1 MVQRYTGTRVKRV
14 EDPRLLTGR
23 SRFVDDVVLPG
34 TLYAAFV
41 RSTLPHA
48 RIKSI
53 DTAAAQAMDGVVAV
67 YTGADLPDLINPL
80 ALQPVEGLKTP
91 AFYAL
96 AVGKVRFVGEPVA
109 MVVTESRYV
118 AEDACDTI
126 YVDYEPL
133 DPVVDTAKA
142 ITPESAVLFED
153 IGDNVMY
160 HSEAKYGDLDDA
172 FAQADRVITE
182 SFSQH
187 RYANVP
193 MEGHGSISS
202 YDPSTGELV
211 HHSSHQGPHMLRFG
225 LAFTLKLPLHQ
236 VRVLC
241 GDVGGAFGS
250 KGYFHR
256 EEIMTAF
263 ASMRLGKPVK
273 WAADRNENLLAGGQT
288 REESAVVEAAVKND
302 GTLLGLRVKLLV
314 DQGAYQCV
322 PYPTIV
328 FPLLARALMP
338 SAYRITNFEFHITMA
353 ATNKA
358 PYVAYR
364 GPWEIETWLR
374 ERLWDVLAVEL
385 GLDPV
390 EIRRKNLWTS
400 AELPRPLITGAATL
414 KDLTVRECLDQ
425 AVAAIDYPG
434 FRQEQERARAEGRYL
449 GLGISCFMEPAPQP
463 IFGIGFDFVRSETA
477 TVQLE
482 PDGGL
487 TVFTSQAPHGQGHE
501 TTIAQ
506 VTADRMGMPMSL
518 VKVIHGDTRV
528 VPFTN
533 IGTGAS
539 RGATMPIGAALG
551 AVQILKDRVLKIAG
565 HMLETAPEHLQIVDG
580 LISPADGSGDRKVSL
595 FEVAIVAYTA
605 PFTLPEGTETDMKAV
620 YTFDFEG
627 AWAQSCHAALVEVDT
642 GTGKV
647 EIKRYVVVENCGE
660 PIHPAIVDGQICGGI
675 AQGVGC
681 VLYERS
687 AYDENGQ
694 YVAGT
699 FMDYLLPT
707 SMEVPHIEI
716 HHIIPETDDEIPYH
730 GVGEGGLIGSPAC
743 LTNAIEDALR
753 PLGVKVREQYLPPAR
768 ILELIGAIA
777 PV

>member
-1 MVQRYTGTRVKRV
+1 MVQRFTGTRVKRV

-23 SRFVDDVVLPG
+23 SRFVDDISLPG
-34 TLYAAFV
+34 MLYAAFV
-41 RSTLPHA
+41 RSTVPHA
-48 RIKSI
+48 RIASI
-53 DTAAAQAMDGVVAV
+53 DAAAAREMPGIVAV
-67 YTGADLPDLINPL
+67 YVGADLPEHANPL
-80 ALQPVEGLKTP
+80 MLQPVEGLKTP

-96 AVGKVRFVGEPVA
+96 AHEKVRFVGEPVA
-109 MVVTESRYV
+109 MVVAESRYQ
-118 AEDACDTI
+118 AEDACDSI
-126 YVDYEPL
+126 YVEYEPL
-133 DPVVDTAKA
+133 PPVTDMEAA
-142 ITPESAVLFED
+142 IRPDSAVLFDEL
-153 IGDNVMY
+153 GDNVMY
-160 HSEAKYGDLDDA
+160 HSEAKYGDLDAA
-172 FAQADRVITE
+172 FAGADRVITE
-182 SFSQH
+182 KISQH

-193 MEGHGSISS
+193 MEGHAGLSS
-202 YDPSTGELV
+202 FDPSMGELV
-211 HHSSHQGPHMLRFG
+211 HYSSHQGPHMLRFG
-225 LAFTLKLPLHQ
+225 LSFLLRLPLNN

-302 GTLLGLRVKLLV
+302 GTLLGLRVKLIV

-358 PYVAYR
+358 PYIAYR
-364 GPWEIETWLR
+364 GPWEIETFLR
-374 ERLWDVLAVEL
+374 ERLWDILAVEL

-390 EIRRKNLWTS
+390 EIRRKNLWENQ
-400 AELPRPLITGAATL
+400 ELPRPLATGAAIL
-414 KDLTVRECLDQ
+414 KNLTVRECLDQ

-434 FRQEQERARAEGRYL
+434 FRQEQERARAQGRYL

-482 PDGGL
+482 PDGGV
-487 TVFTSQAPHGQGHE
+487 TVFTAQAPHGQGHE

-506 VTADRMGMPMSL
+506 VCADGMGVSMSQ

-551 AVQILKDRVLKIAG
+551 ALRIIKDRVLRIAG
-565 HMLETAPEHLQIVDG
+565 HMLETAPEDLQIVNG
-580 LISPADGSGDRKVSL
+580 VVSPIGGGDRSVSL
-595 FEVAIVAYTA
+595 FEIAIVAYTA
-605 PFTLPEGTETDMKAV
+605 PFTLPPGTDTEMKAT
-620 YTFDFEG
+620 YTFDYEG

-647 EIKRYVVVENCGE
+647 EIKRYVVVEDCGE

-675 AQGVGC
+675 AQGIGA
-681 VLYERS
+681 VLYEKS
-687 AYDENGQ
+687 AYDEDGQ
-694 YVAGT
+694 YLAGT

-716 HHIIPETDDEIPYH
+716 HHIIPETDEEIPHH

-743 LTNAIEDALR
+743 VVNAIEDALR
-753 PLGVKVREQYLPPAR
+753 PLGVKIREQYLPPAR
-768 ILELIGAIA
+768 ILELIGSIK
-777 PV
+777 